1 MKSSAG
7 EQLELMGFITPAFGT
22 VEEHVTEH
30 EEDQGVVGLTT
41 LTTLY
46 NDRLTLDSARL
57 LALYN

>member
-1 MKSSAG
+1 MKSCAG
-7 EQLELMGFITPAFGT
+7 EQPELMGFITPAFGT

-46 NDRLTLDSARL
+46 NDTDSH
-57 LALYN
+57 